1 MGQWESRRLP
11 DFLSGILLGS
21 EIASALLG
29 SPLKSVR
36 LLGDEP
42 LCQRYA
48 AAFAQFGIAC
58 DTVSE
63 EATTHGQWLIARAA
77 GLCA

>member
-1 MGQWESRRLP
+1 
-11 DFLSGILLGS
+11 
-21 EIASALLG
+21 LLG

-48 AAFAQFGIAC
+48 AALAQFGIAC
-58 DTVSE
+58 ETVAE